1 MKTLEGIDIAVME
14 QQFIG
19 ASIDKEFI
27 LDLIRA
33 WLQSSVRRI
42 HLIDI
47 FSSYD
52 GDNEVISPI
61 EELIHRVFGVDMNE
75 RKHYEVFD
83 GLRFGLIQEREEYLA
98 AMPARKYFPLVREN
112 INKEGNEFETAVK
125 EIYKALV
132 LAAYTLK
139 MTDK

>member
-1 MKTLEGIDIAVME
+1 MKTLEGIEIAVME

-19 ASIDKEFI
+19 LTVDKEFI
-27 LDLIRA
+27 LDLIRS

-47 FSSYD
+47 FIDYD

-61 EELIHRVFGVDMNE
+61 EELIHRVLGIDMNE

-98 AMPARKYFPLVREN
+98 AMPARKYFPLLRGKSKE
-112 INKEGNEFETAVK
+112 EGNEFETAVK

-132 LAAYTLK
+132 LTAYTLK
-139 MTDK
+139 MTDG